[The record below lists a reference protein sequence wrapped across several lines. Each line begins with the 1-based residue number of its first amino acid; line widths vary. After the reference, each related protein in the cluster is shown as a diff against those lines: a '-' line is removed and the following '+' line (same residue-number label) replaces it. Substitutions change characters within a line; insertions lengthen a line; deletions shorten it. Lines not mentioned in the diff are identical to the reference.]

1 MALYISVSQ
10 RDNMRKTALLGSLIF
25 LLALP
30 LVSANVAYPIGW
42 ITLPLLPFIVL
53 IEGLV
58 LWLLAKQWL
67 KAKLGFWKSVLVVLI
82 ANFITS
88 LLGTL
93 ISIMMYGNWF
103 EGSLFF
109 TLAFIASVIIEWGIF
124 VFLFKQMKSLRKLKI
139 KNKQLF
145 LISLYVNI
153 ASYLPLMVFFGGG

>member
-1 MALYISVSQ
+1 MS
-10 RDNMRKTALLGSLIF
+10 KKPLLLTILSF

-30 LVSANVAYPIGW
+30 LVAANVAYPIGW

-53 IEGLV
+53 IEGFM
-58 LWLLAKQWL
+58 LWLLAKKWL
-67 KAKLGFWKSVLVVLI
+67 KAKLGFWMSILVVLI

-88 LLGTL
+88 LLGTF
-93 ISIMMYGNWF
+93 ISLFMYGTWV
-103 EGSLFF
+103 EDSLFF

-153 ASYLPLMVFFGGG
+153 ASYLPLMIFFSGW